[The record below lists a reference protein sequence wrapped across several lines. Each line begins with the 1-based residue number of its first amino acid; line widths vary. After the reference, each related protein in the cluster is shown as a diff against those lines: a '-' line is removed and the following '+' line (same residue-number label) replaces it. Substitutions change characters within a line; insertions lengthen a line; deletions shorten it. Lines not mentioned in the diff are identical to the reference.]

1 MGQFWRERLLRNRFI
16 VTIFDVHFP
25 RPKPPRFFYGYIV
38 VITAFII
45 MVLSWGL
52 YIVFG
57 VFFTPLL
64 AEFGWTRAVTS
75 GAYSLSSILH
85 GVLGIAMGGLTDRFG
100 PRIVVTFCG
109 FFLGLGYLLMSQVN
123 SVWQLYLFYGVII
136 GIGMSGLWVPL
147 LTTVARWFVGKR
159 SMMTGIVISGLT
171 IGQLIAPPIITRLIA
186 AYDWRLSYIIIGG
199 VVLIIVMSAA
209 QFLKRD
215 PGPLVRLPDDDGKQ
229 ENSGSS
235 SNDYSIGEAVST
247 WQFWMF
253 WFGLFCLGFA
263 AFSVTVHIVPHAIDL
278 GVSDVAAANVLAI
291 NGGIGI
297 IGNFVLGGIIGDRI
311 GNRKVFFIGF
321 LFMAAALVWLV
332 LADELWVLYLFAV
345 IFGIAMGG
353 AGTSESP
360 LIARLFGL
368 NSHGLIYA
376 FLGLGFTAGGA
387 VGPVMTGYIFD
398 VAESYQLAFWICA
411 AFSFV
416 GFILMVLLRPT
427 KKLGISL

>member
-1 MGQFWRERLLRNRFI
+1 M
-16 VTIFDVHFP
+16 TIFDVHFP

-171 IGQLIAPPIITRLIA
+171 IGQLIAPPLISRLIA

-229 ENSGSS
+229 ENSESS